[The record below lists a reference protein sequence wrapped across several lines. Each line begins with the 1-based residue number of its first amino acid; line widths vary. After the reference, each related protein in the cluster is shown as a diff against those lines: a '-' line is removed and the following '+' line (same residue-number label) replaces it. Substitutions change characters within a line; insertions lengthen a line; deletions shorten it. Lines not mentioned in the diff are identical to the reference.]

1 MKYPIGVQTF
11 EKLRNEGYVYVDK
24 TVLVYKMAQEGSC
37 YFLSR
42 PRRFGKSLLLSTLK
56 AYFEGK
62 RDLFQGLAIAEL
74 EAEWNVYPVL
84 HLDLNAKSFSNIQNL
99 YDLLND
105 QLTIYEQKYGCVP
118 VDKSPEGRF
127 RQLIRSARAKTGKDV
142 VVLIDEYDKPILQAV
157 GNESLQDEF
166 RNALK
171 AFYGVLKSADAEL
184 RFTLLTGVTK
194 FGKVSVFS
202 DLNNLNDIST
212 DTRYAE
218 LCGISEHELHE
229 YFDDEI
235 AELAAANAQTKEQ
248 AYAEL
253 RTRYDGYHF
262 SASSQGIYNPFSVL
276 STLEKKCYDNYWFAT
291 GTPIYLVELLKKSNF
306 HLPDLGNIES
316 DIDSLNSIHSAD
328 LDPIPVLFQ
337 SGYLTIKGYDKEF
350 ELYHLDF
357 PNEEVKHGFI
367 KFLLPYYTYCQTS
380 QHKTIIRELVKSL
393 STGDAE
399 RFMQQMQSVLADTP
413 YDIVKDLENHY
424 QNVMYIVTKLL
435 GFYVQ
440 AEYRTSRGRID
451 LLIKTDQYIYV
462 VELKHEGSAEEALSQ
477 INAKDYILPF
487 TQDSR
492 QLIKIGA
499 NISRETRNLDRW
511 VVEVNV

>member
-24 TVLVYKMAQEGSC
+24 TALVYKMAQEGSC

-74 EAEWNVYPVL
+74 EAEWNAYPVL

-157 GNESLQDEF
+157 GNESLQDDF

-462 VELKHEGSAEEALSQ
+462 IELKHEGSAEEALSQ

>member
-24 TVLVYKMAQEGSC
+24 TALVYKMAQEGSC

-74 EAEWNVYPVL
+74 EAEWNAYPVL

-229 YFDDEI
+229 NFDDEI

-462 VELKHEGSAEEALSQ
+462 IELKHEGSAEEALSQ

-511 VVEVNV
+511 VVEVNE

>member
-24 TVLVYKMAQEGSC
+24 TALVYKMAQEGSC

-74 EAEWNVYPVL
+74 EAEWNAYPVL

-157 GNESLQDEF
+157 GNESLQDDF

-462 VELKHEGSAEEALSQ
+462 IELKHEGTPEEALSQ

-487 TQDSR
+487 TQDGR
-492 QLIKIGA
+492 QVIKIGA

-511 VVEVNV
+511 VIETT